1 MLAADSGSGLPL
13 LDLFWTML
21 MVFVL
26 VLAVWL
32 VVAVLRDVF
41 VRDDLTTGARVGW
54 VVLLLFLPV
63 MGSLAYQVVRK
74 RDVSVQEPARGVT
87 GRVAGRSRPGAH
99 LHPELPLT
107 IPNGPRDRPRA
118 SVSARAP

>member
-1 MLAADSGSGLPL
+1 VLAADSGSGLPL
-13 LDLFWTML
+13 LDIFWTML
-21 MVFVL
+21 MVFFL

-32 VVAVLRDVF
+32 VFAVLRDVF

-74 RDVSVQEPARGVT
+74 RDVSVQSQHAESRDVW
-87 GRVAGRSRPGAH
+87 RVEAAQER
-99 LHPELPLT
+99 T
-107 IPNGPRDRPRA
+107 FIPNFH
-118 SVSARAP
+118 

>member
-13 LDLFWTML
+13 LDIFWTML
-21 MVFVL
+21 MVFFL

-74 RDVSVQEPARGVT
+74 RDVTVQQQHAESRDVW
-87 GRVAGRSRPGAH
+87 RVEAAQER
-99 LHPELPLT
+99 T
-107 IPNGPRDRPRA
+107 FIPNFH
-118 SVSARAP
+118 